1 MSFPLTAGGE
11 GGAIPM
17 SVHTLSVAFSWAL
30 LAIGCVLAAHGVHVL
45 VTGRA
50 PRVVSGPGRI
60 LQVRP
65 YAWSML
71 FFALFAVSTAS
82 PRLLGLTDE
91 LSLTVFTLLA
101 LAFAVVALTLMAR
114 AKKVLVPVTSRD
126 REK

>member
-1 MSFPLTAGGE
+1 
-11 GGAIPM
+11 M

-30 LAIGCVLAAHGVHVL
+30 LAVGCVIAAHSVHVL

-50 PRVVSGPGRI
+50 PRVVAGPGHVLR
-60 LQVRP
+60 VRL

-82 PRLLGLTDE
+82 PRLLGWTDE

-101 LAFAVVALTLMAR
+101 LAFAVVALALMAK
-114 AKKVLVPVTSRD
+114 AKKVLTSTTSRD
-126 REK
+126 REA